1 MRGKTSQLKDTF
13 DRSINYL
20 RISVTDRCNL
30 RCLYCM
36 PRKGLP
42 KLSHKEILT
51 YEEILR
57 ITKVAVGLGIN
68 KVRVTGGEPLV
79 RKGLLPFL
87 EELISLQGIED
98 MSLTTNGVLVDRH
111 LQALWNMGIR
121 RINISLDTLS
131 RERYQEITGTDA
143 FNKVWHA
150 IEKSHKLGFDPIR
163 INMVVIGGV
172 NEDEIL
178 DFARLTFK
186 YPYQIRY
193 IEYMPIGP
201 NDFTTPSRF
210 ISTKTIRQRVESLGP
225 LIPVRSSGFDGPA
238 QRYKL
243 AGAKGELGFISPI
256 SEHFCRR
263 CNRLRLTADGKLRV
277 CLLSDL
283 SLDLKTPIRTGISD
297 NKLAQLIVKAVL
309 LKPSG
314 HHITSDAPYL
324 LSGQMS
330 TIGG

>member
-1 MRGKTSQLKDTF
+1 MDFDTPQLVDTF
-13 DRSINYL
+13 DRRINYL

-30 RCLYCM
+30 RCIYCM

-42 KLSHKEILT
+42 KLNHAEILT

-68 KVRVTGGEPLV
+68 KVRVTGGEPLA
-79 RKGLLPFL
+79 RKGILTFL
-87 EELISLQGIED
+87 EELSSVREIED
-98 MSLTTNGVLVDRH
+98 ISLTTNGVMVADR
-111 LQALWNMGIR
+111 LQALWDMGIR

-131 RERYQEITGTDA
+131 RKRYQEITSTDA
-143 FNKVWHA
+143 FYKVWHA
-150 IEKSHKLGFDPIR
+150 IEKAHELGFSPIK

-178 DFARLTFK
+178 DFARLTLNH
-186 YPYQIRY
+186 PYQVRF

-201 NDFTTPSRF
+201 IDFNTPSRF
-210 ISTKTIRQRVESLGP
+210 ISTKIIKQTVESLGP
-225 LIPVRSSGFDGPA
+225 LIPVKSDCFDGPA

-243 AGAKGELGFISPI
+243 EGATGELGFISPI
-256 SEHFCRR
+256 SDHFCGK

-283 SLDLKTPIRTGISD
+283 ALDLKTPIRSGISD
-297 NKLAQLIVKAVL
+297 RELAQLIVKAVL

-314 HHITSDAPYL
+314 HQVERDASLIP
-324 LSGQMS
+324 SGQMS
-330 TIGG
+330 SIGG